1 MTRVLSVT
9 VDVDSNDAS
18 QALEEYVGD
27 FRFFL
32 EDSGVLVIAAAPVP
46 GLEHQYVAAYA
57 PGYWAKVLVE
67 DRSDG

>member
-9 VDVDSNDAS
+9 VDVDSDDAS

-32 EDSGVLVIAAAPVP
+32 DDSGALAVGTDVP
-46 GLEHQYVAAYA
+46 PGVERQLVAAYA